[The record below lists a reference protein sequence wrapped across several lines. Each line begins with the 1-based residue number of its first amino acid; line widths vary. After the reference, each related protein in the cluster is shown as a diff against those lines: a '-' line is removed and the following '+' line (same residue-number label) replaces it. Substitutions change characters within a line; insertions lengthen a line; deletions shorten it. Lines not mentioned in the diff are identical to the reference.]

1 MIHSIPQLPRLSTG
15 TPQCP
20 EKLEPCK
27 LGLPKEFFGEG
38 MDDEVRKA
46 IDQAIAWYKEQG
58 YEMVEISLPTTD
70 LSVPVY
76 YIVPPLKHRR
86 T

>member
-1 MIHSIPQLPRLSTG
+1 MLRMVMGLPLSLCFDC
-15 TPQCP
+15 Q
-20 EKLEPCK
+20 ENAQPCT

-38 MDDEVRKA
+38 MDDEVREAIDKA
-46 IDQAIAWYKEQG
+46 IEFYKGRG
-58 YEMVEISLPTTD
+58 YEIVEVSLPTTD

-76 YIVPPLKHRR
+76 YVIA